1 MSDLLLK
8 APWGD
13 IEPMR
18 KNRFCLTF
26 RDELDIKSCLIK
38 NVSFLDG
45 KQIKIEL
52 YAYDNGG
59 HIIELS
65 TLQEEEVVLHLVN
78 RTGVTILKGII
89 KGFMVENIY
98 PRVLDYSTDEKVEF
112 ICEAKYDAIV
122 WKNK

>member
-1 MSDLLLK
+1 MGDLLLGR
-8 APWGD
+8 PWD
-13 IEPMR
+13 ELEPVR

-26 RDELDIKSCLIK
+26 RDELNIKSWLIK

-45 KQIKIEL
+45 EQIKIEL
-52 YAYDNGG
+52 YAYDNGE

-89 KGFMVENIY
+89 KGFTVENIY
-98 PRVLDYSTDEKVEF
+98 PRALDYSTDEKVEF
-112 ICEAKYDAIV
+112 ICEAKYDTIV